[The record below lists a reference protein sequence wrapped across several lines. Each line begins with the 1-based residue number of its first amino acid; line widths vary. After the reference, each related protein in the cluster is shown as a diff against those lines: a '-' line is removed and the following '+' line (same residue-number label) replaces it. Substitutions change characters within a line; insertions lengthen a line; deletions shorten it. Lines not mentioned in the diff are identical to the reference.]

1 MLLAARRF
9 FDDFTATLF
18 PGRCV
23 VCRVPTGDGAQFCDD
38 CETKLRKSESR
49 PQCRDCGSP
58 VATEDSPCQRC
69 RGRGFRLF
77 DEVANLGVYA
87 DPLRP
92 LVHRLKFYHGW
103 SAGEILAMRA
113 AALPRVRELMRHTDV
128 LVPVPLH
135 GWRQITR
142 GFNQAEVIA
151 TQLGKQTGTK
161 VRRPVIRLRQTKAQS
176 LMTNRLDRLKNLSG
190 AFAVTRPAALRGLRV
205 TLVDD
210 VMTTGATLKAMARAV
225 ATADPA
231 AINVFTIALADPT
244 GHSFEAV

>member
-9 FDDFTATLF
+9 FDDFAATLF
-18 PGRCV
+18 PSRCV
-23 VCRVPTGDGAQFCDD
+23 VCRIPTGESAAFCGD
-38 CETKLRKSESR
+38 CEASLRKSESR
-49 PQCRDCGSP
+49 PQCRDCGAP
-58 VATEDSPCQRC
+58 LATEDSPCQRC

-77 DEVANLGVYA
+77 DEVVNLGVYA

-103 SAGEILAMRA
+103 SAGELLALRA

-135 GWRQITR
+135 GWRQISR
-142 GFNQAEVIA
+142 GFNQSEVIA
-151 TQLGKQTGTK
+151 TQLGRAAGVR
-161 VRRPVIRLRQTKAQS
+161 VRRPVIRLRRTQAQTV
-176 LMTNRLDRLKNLSG
+176 LTNRLDRLKNVSG
-190 AFAVTRPAALRGLRV
+190 AFAVTRPAALRGQRV

-244 GHSFEAV
+244 GHTFEAV